1 MRPSLSPSLSTLM
14 EITGPPLSLFS
25 TIYTVVS
32 RSSVS
37 QAFPLHDSSVANIL
51 ILPSL
56 IPSSRFTTTRTTASR
71 YESLLDA
78 AFVYASDPVAA
89 ESPLDS
95 PPRPDNDPDN
105 DLDNAPEDDPE
116 AAEASAQPAAPVS
129 LTVSRSRKFSVPE
142 NSLLSYSGFISRM
155 LSIQ

>member
-1 MRPSLSPSLSTLM
+1 MRPSLSPSLNTLI

-32 RSSVS
+32 RPSVS
-37 QAFPLHDSSVANIL
+37 QAFPLHDSSVANIR

-56 IPSSRFTTTRTTASR
+56 IPSSRFTTTRNTASR

-78 AFVYASDPVAA
+78 AFVSAFDPAAA
-89 ESPLDS
+89 EPPFDS
-95 PPRPDNDPDN
+95 PPDPEDDPDNDP
-105 DLDNAPEDDPE
+105 EDGPE
-116 AAEASAQPAAPVS
+116 AAEASAQPAPPVS
-129 LTVSRSRKFSVPE
+129 LTVCRSRSVSVPE
-142 NSLLSYSGFISRM
+142 NSLLSYSGFMSRM

>member
-14 EITGPPLSLFS
+14 EICGLPLSLFS

-37 QAFPLHDSSVANIL
+37 QAFPLHDSSVANMR

-56 IPSSRFTTTRTTASR
+56 IPSSRFTTTRNTASR

-78 AFVYASDPVAA
+78 AFVSAFDPAAA
-89 ESPLDS
+89 ESPFDS
-95 PPRPDNDPDN
+95 PPDPDDEPDNDN
-105 DLDNAPEDDPE
+105 DPEDDPE
-116 AAEASAQPAAPVS
+116 PAEASWQPAAPVS
-129 LTVSRSRKFSVPE
+129 LTVSRSRSVSVPE
-142 NSLLSYSGFISRM
+142 NSLLSYSGFI
-155 LSIQ
+155 

>member
-1 MRPSLSPSLSTLM
+1 MRPSLSPSLRTLM
-14 EITGPPLSLFS
+14 EICGLPPSLFS

-37 QAFPLHDSSVANIL
+37 QAFPLHDSSVANIR

-56 IPSSRFTTTRTTASR
+56 IPSSRFTTTRNTASR

-78 AFVYASDPVAA
+78 AFVSAFDPAAA
-89 ESPLDS
+89 ESPFDS
-95 PPRPDNDPDN
+95 PPDPDN
-105 DLDNAPEDDPE
+105 DPEDDPE

-129 LTVSRSRKFSVPE
+129 LTVCRSRSVSVPE